1 MKARPRLSIV
11 IPAYN
16 EAARIRGSLESLV
29 RYLVGTGEAAE
40 ILVVD
45 DGSGDS
51 TVESVEQFAA
61 GVPQGNVSIRVIR
74 NGRNRGKGY
83 SVKHGVLAA
92 QGDLVLISDAD
103 FSTPIDDLPILRR
116 AVESEGYAIAI
127 GSRALQD
134 SRVEVRQA
142 GWREAMGRTFNRLV
156 RLLTGLQFRDTQCG
170 FKLVRRNVA
179 LPLFRAARIERFAYD
194 VELLYL
200 ARKAGVRVAERG
212 VRWRNAAGTKV
223 SPLVDPLSMLK
234 DIARVVLRD
243 RIGRYGRLGTE
254 TTGSER
260 KS

>member
-1 MKARPRLSIV
+1 
-11 IPAYN
+11 
-16 EAARIRGSLESLV
+16 
-29 RYLVGTGEAAE
+29 
-40 ILVVD
+40 
-45 DGSGDS
+45 
-51 TVESVEQFAA
+51 
-61 GVPQGNVSIRVIR
+61 
-74 NGRNRGKGY
+74 
-83 SVKHGVLAA
+83 
-92 QGDLVLISDAD
+92 
-103 FSTPIDDLPILRR
+103 
-116 AVESEGYAIAI
+116 
-127 GSRALQD
+127 
-134 SRVEVRQA
+134 
-142 GWREAMGRTFNRLV
+142 MGRTFNRLV